1 MFMSAA
7 RFETAIPVF
16 DWLKALSTLD
26 CTATGVGFFKIISEN
41 KLMYVGIVSKGDK
54 DSIYLI

>member
-1 MFMSAA
+1 MSAA

-16 DWLKALSTLD
+16 DWLKALSALD
-26 CTATGVGFFKIISEN
+26 STATGVGFFKIISEN